1 MNDEADKHRLF
12 RLKIPMFTS
21 ILILTS
27 HAALSG
33 PLDMLGETFLGL
45 TATLSLVQIVWC
57 LFELLMV
64 VPATPT
70 AKKNTQ
76 RHTPDRLSGSTIWF
90 VRLLFVFCSVIGTMI
105 FIKPDVFGPNGWMP
119 MVTQTIHEDNILDG
133 LQDFTGRLV
142 GAVTLAHM
150 GRLLETL
157 WNPTRANVHG
167 CCQMV
172 AIVSFLD
179 AFVWFYLSRTIV
191 DEEGVKL
198 MDGDVVSVQKYNS
211 MYLAPAAFG
220 FLVGCWALFFSY
232 PKTKPKAKKES
243 RLERESRPTMFVIY
257 TTSVEV
263 RLVNRAGS

>member
-1 MNDEADKHRLF
+1 
-12 RLKIPMFTS
+12 
-21 ILILTS
+21 
-27 HAALSG
+27 
-33 PLDMLGETFLGL
+33 
-45 TATLSLVQIVWC
+45 
-57 LFELLMV
+57 
-64 VPATPT
+64 
-70 AKKNTQ
+70 
-76 RHTPDRLSGSTIWF
+76 
-90 VRLLFVFCSVIGTMI
+90 MI

-198 MDGDVVSVQKYNS
+198 MDGDVVSVKKYNS